1 METGNNDFG
10 GRKILIA
17 EDTETSRYYY
27 EMALRKCN
35 VTVSWARTGILA
47 VEMFKNEPG
56 IELIFMDLNMPEM
69 DGFEA
74 TRLIKQINPDVP
86 IVVQS
91 TFVWSEEEDKSRE
104 AGCSEFLAKPIPMNV
119 LIDTIGKYLK

>member
-35 VTVSWARTGILA
+35 VTVSWTRTGII
-47 VEMFKNEPG
+47 PRQ
-56 IELIFMDLNMPEM
+56 PE
-69 DGFEA
+69 
-74 TRLIKQINPDVP
+74 KQCRKDV
-86 IVVQS
+86 
-91 TFVWSEEEDKSRE
+91 
-104 AGCSEFLAKPIPMNV
+104 
-119 LIDTIGKYLK
+119 